1 MMKNIYERFNIQDK
15 IAIVVGGSGQLG
27 IRTLKYLIDANCT
40 VINLD
45 LVNSFTTNKKNYH
58 YFKLDVSKE
67 TQVKKI
73 VLKIKKKFKK
83 INILINHSH
92 FKGNKKDLVPFHNF
106 FSSVDKYP
114 SNIWKKTLEVN
125 LDGLFYTT
133 KYFLPLL
140 LKNKNSVILNT
151 ASTYGKVSPN
161 KNIYG
166 NSGINSPIPYATTK
180 FAIIGFTKY
189 LAAHY
194 AEKGLRAN
202 ILIPGGIRNKNHNR
216 NFIKNYSKITPMKR
230 LSNNDEYKEAILF
243 LISDASSYVTG
254 SEITIDGGF
263 TAW

>member
-1 MMKNIYERFNIQDK
+1 VKNIYDRFNIK
-15 IAIVVGGSGQLG
+15 NKVVVVVGGSGQLG
-27 IRTLKYLIDANCT
+27 LQTLKYLIDADSI

-45 LVNSFTTNKKNYH
+45 LINSFNKNNNNY
-58 YFKLDVSKE
+58 YFYKVDVSRE
-67 TQVKKI
+67 AQVKK
-73 VLKIKKKFKK
+73 VVQKIKKKFKK

-92 FKGNKKDLVPFHNF
+92 FKGNKKDLIPFHNF
-106 FSSVDKYP
+106 FSSVEKYP

-125 LDGLFYTT
+125 LDGLFYIT
-133 KYFLPLL
+133 KNFLPLL
-140 LKNKNSVILNT
+140 LQNKNSVILNT
-151 ASTYGKVSPN
+151 SSTYGKVSPN

-194 AEKGLRAN
+194 ADKGLRAN
-202 ILIPGGIRNKNHNR
+202 ILIPGGIRNKNHKK
-216 NFIKNYSKITPMKR
+216 NFLQNYSKITPMKR
-230 LSNNDEYKEAILF
+230 LSNSDEYKEAILY

-254 SEITIDGGF
+254 SEIAIDGGF